1 MRRVGTGLAMALL
14 LVGCSKLPTT
24 GDGIVAIEIT
34 TPATLTLYQDSS
46 VTLQGRALD
55 QQGNEVAA
63 ALRWYTVDTA
73 AVTVDS
79 VLGIVTAKLGSGAAR
94 VQASV
99 GTLRSTPVSLLL
111 APTPTTLIIPPQ
123 EH

>member
-1 MRRVGTGLAMALL
+1 MRRLSPGLAMALL

-24 GDGIVAIEIT
+24 GDGVVAIEIT
-34 TPATLTLYQDSS
+34 NPATLTLYQDSS
-46 VTLQGRALD
+46 LTLQGRAFD
-55 QQGNEVAA
+55 QQGNEVVA

-79 VLGIVTAKLGSGAAR
+79 VLGIVTAKLASGSAR

-99 GTLRSTPVSLLL
+99 GTLHSTPVSILL
-111 APTPTTLIIPPQ
+111 APTPTTSIILPQ